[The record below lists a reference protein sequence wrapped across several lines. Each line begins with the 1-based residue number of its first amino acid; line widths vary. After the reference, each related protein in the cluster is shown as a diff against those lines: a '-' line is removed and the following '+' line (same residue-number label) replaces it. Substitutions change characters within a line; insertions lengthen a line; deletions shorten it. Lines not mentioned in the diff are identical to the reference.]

1 MEDIETVGL
10 GIHWE
15 DLPVGRKFKTVGR
28 TVTEAD
34 LVNFISC
41 TGMLEVLFTN
51 TEFLEKESAIKG
63 RVVPGALVYTFA
75 EGLLVQSVMQGV
87 GLAFLNMELDI
98 KAPTFV
104 GDTIH
109 VRCEVIESQE
119 SRKRPGLVLQP
130 EFMAMRSPPPMAAA
144 GALLV
149 APAPHRPG
157 KDLCGRGWARPDQ
170 TPEQPAQFGHR
181 VRQQLQP
188 QSESDCGWRS

>member
-1 MEDIETVGL
+1 MENIETVGL

-15 DLPVGRKFKTVGR
+15 DLPVGRKFRTVGR

-51 TEFLEKESAIKG
+51 TEFLERESAIKG

-98 KAPTFV
+98 KAPSFV

-109 VRCEVIESQE
+109 VECEVIESQE
-119 SRKRPGLVLQP
+119 SSKRPGLGLVRTRNQVVKQD
-130 EFMAMRSPPPMAAA
+130 
-144 GALLV
+144 GTVALIYTPLRMV
-149 APAPHRPG
+149 
-157 KDLCGRGWARPDQ
+157 KGRGHKAR
-170 TPEQPAQFGHR
+170 
-181 VRQQLQP
+181 
-188 QSESDCGWRS
+188 